1 MAWRAVISPRQRCNC
16 SENMS
21 TSESEPDRIDLAAQ
35 LAEHRERLT
44 KMVRFRM
51 DKRIRGRIDPSDVV
65 QEACLE
71 AFRRFDKFRED
82 KKMPFYVWLRFLTV
96 QQLQIAQRKHLAYQ
110 VRSVAKDV
118 PLNAA
123 GSQSSNIGILADA
136 LSGNI
141 TSPSNALAE
150 KELRERLVAALES
163 LDEKDREIL
172 ALRHFEQLNTIESA
186 QVLGISEGLAS
197 TRYGRALRKLMT
209 VMKNQSSSDSE
220 LRA

>member
-1 MAWRAVISPRQRCNC
+1 MSGP
-16 SENMS
+16 EN
-21 TSESEPDRIDLAAQ
+21 EPDRTDLATQ

-71 AFRRFDKFRED
+71 AFRRFDKYRED
-82 KKMPFYVWLRFLTV
+82 EKMPFYVWLRFLTV
-96 QQLQIAQRKHLAYQ
+96 QQLQIAQRKHLAFQ
-110 VRSVAKDV
+110 VRSAARDV
-118 PLNAA
+118 SLNGG
-123 GSQSSNIGILADA
+123 GSPASDVGILAEA
-136 LSGNI
+136 LSASI
-141 TSPSNALAE
+141 TSPSNALAG

-163 LDEKDREIL
+163 LDDKDREIL

-186 QVLGISEGLAS
+186 QVLGISESLAS

-209 VMKNQSSSDSE
+209 IMKNQPGSE
-220 LRA
+220 SEIGS